1 MIDILVSF
9 DENTANLEKLLNDKK
24 RLKVSELLV
33 WKEKADDIIGVEL
46 DSFVEFLM
54 STYMKKTTLFSFTMK
69 SLREA
74 MVSWAKYENLWRH
87 GGLDAATTGIDT
99 ETVNDAMSIY

>member
-1 MIDILVSF
+1 L
-9 DENTANLEKLLNDKK
+9 LEKLLNDKK
-24 RLKVSELLV
+24 RLKVSEILV

-46 DSFVEFLM
+46 DSFIEFLM
-54 STYMKKTTLFSFTMK
+54 NTFMKKTTVFSFTMK
-69 SLREA
+69 TLREA
-74 MVSWAKYENLWRH
+74 MVSWAKYENLRRH

>member
-1 MIDILVSF
+1 
-9 DENTANLEKLLNDKK
+9 
-24 RLKVSELLV
+24 
-33 WKEKADDIIGVEL
+33 
-46 DSFVEFLM
+46 
-54 STYMKKTTLFSFTMK
+54 MKT
-69 SLREA
+69 LREA